1 MRKPKRQ
8 QRRRRKK
15 LTAAEVQERRAH
27 AFWEMEAPLR
37 DCFQRAEIATI
48 LMGQGRSELAE
59 DIVYELEEMLGAL
72 RSDYRKGASTRVL
85 PGEN

>member
-1 MRKPKRQ
+1 MRKPK
-8 QRRRRKK
+8 KSAAPK
-15 LTAAEVQERRAH
+15 PGKELTADEVKERRAH

-37 DCFQRAEIATI
+37 DCFQRAV
-48 LMGQGRSELAE
+48 MGQGRSELAE